1 MVRTIGRVVR
11 RVLSSEHPNMGVAAA
26 TGEARLLERETVLE
40 SLHQAL
46 ADARAGRG
54 RLVLVAGE
62 AGVGKSAVVRH
73 FCDEASKSARVLWG
87 GSDALF
93 TPRPLGPLVDIGRVT
108 GNGLR
113 ELVED
118 GAKPHVVA
126 TALLEELVTRGP
138 SVVVLEDVHWADEAT
153 LDVLRLVGR
162 RVESVPALVVASYRD
177 DELGRSHP
185 LRAVLGELPSREV
198 VSRLSV
204 PCLSR
209 EAVAQLAEPYGVDPD
224 ELFGRTG
231 GNPFFVTEVL
241 ATGTPDVPGT
251 VRDAVLAR
259 TARLRGPAR
268 ALLDAVAIFPGRA
281 ELWLLEA
288 VASPAADLVEE
299 CLRTG
304 VLTPEQD
311 GMAFRHELAR
321 LVVEESITPD
331 RAIAL
336 NRLALVALAEP
347 PHGEPDLA
355 RVAHHAEAAGEV
367 DAVLRYAPAAAAR
380 AAALGAHRE
389 AAAQYARALRFGDGL
404 PPSERADLLEHR
416 SRACY
421 LTDDID
427 EAIEAVEEA
436 LELRRA
442 LGQRLEEGNSLCW
455 LSDIL
460 WCPGRTAESA
470 EAARQAVE
478 LLETLPPGIELAW
491 AYTKQ
496 GSVDLAVRGLELARE
511 LDDTELV
518 IRALGSLGNLAFSD
532 GGREKL
538 EEALVLAREAGL
550 VELAGWALINIVGGA
565 IGMQHYSLAAEYI
578 DEAIDFCSERGLEL
592 YRYYALAYRA
602 RYELDLGRWDDA
614 AETASVVLRIRR
626 ASILP
631 RIFALVALALVRARR
646 GDPGYRDLVE
656 EAWALAE
663 PTDELLRMRPVAA
676 ARAEIAW
683 LEGDRDG
690 VAEVTEAVLPLALER
705 DWALLVGELNLWR
718 RRAGLP
724 HVKMPGAA
732 EPYALQ
738 LAGGWARAA
747 EWWREVGCPYEGALA
762 LAEADEEE
770 PLREALEELR
780 RLEARPAAAIVSR
793 RLRELGVRGITR
805 GPRPSTR
812 GNSAQLTA
820 RELDVLR
827 LLSDG
832 LRNAMIAER
841 LFLSLRTVENH
852 VSAILRKLN
861 AQSRGEAVAEAA
873 RLALLKDR

>member
-1 MVRTIGRVVR
+1 MSVTAV
-11 RVLSSEHPNMGVAAA
+11 
-26 TGEARLLERETVLE
+26 TGGGRLLEREAVLDG
-40 SLHQAL
+40 LRQAMG
-46 ADARAGRG
+46 DAKTGRG

-62 AGVGKSAVVRH
+62 AGVGKSAAIRC
-73 FCDEASKSARVLWG
+73 FCDEVGASARVLWG
-87 GSDALF
+87 ACEPLF
-93 TPRPLGPLVDIGRVT
+93 TPRPLGPLLEIAQGLGRDLGVVVERAAMPYEVVAELVDE
-108 GNGLR
+108 LR
-113 ELVED
+113 ECS
-118 GAKPHVVA
+118 P
-126 TALLEELVTRGP
+126 T
-138 SVVVLEDVHWADEAT
+138 VVVLEDVHWADEAT
-153 LDVLRLVGR
+153 LDVFRLLAR
-162 RVESVPALVVASYRD
+162 RLETVPALVVASYRD
-177 DELGRSHP
+177 DRPDVVDP
-185 LRAVLGELPSREV
+185 LRVVLGELASPAITRIK
-198 VSRLSV
+198 LS
-204 PCLSR
+204 PLSPA
-209 EAVAQLAEPYGVDPD
+209 AVAELAEPYGANSD
-224 ELFGRTG
+224 ELFAKTG
-231 GNPFFVTEVL
+231 GNPFFVVEVL
-241 ATGTPDVPGT
+241 AAGAEAIPET

-259 TARLRGPAR
+259 ASRLGPC
-268 ALLDAVAIFPGRA
+268 GRA
-281 ELWLLEA
+281 LLEA
-288 VASPAADLVEE
+288 VAVVPPQAEIWLLEALAGDSLGALDV
-299 CLRTG
+299 CLTAGLLRSDHG
-304 VLTPEQD
+304 GIV
-311 GMAFRHELAR
+311 FRHELAR
-321 LVVEESITPD
+321 LAIEDSVPPGRKHELH
-331 RAIAL
+331 RAAL
-336 NRLALVALAEP
+336 AALVESP
-347 PHGEPDLA
+347 GGTPDLA
-355 RVAHHAEAAGEV
+355 RLAHHAEAVADA
-367 DAVLRYAPAAAAR
+367 DAVVRYAPAAAAR

-389 AAAQYARALRFGDGL
+389 AAAQYARALRFGNGL
-404 PPSERADLLEHR
+404 QPSERADLLEKR

-427 EAIEAVEEA
+427 DAIEAVQEA

-455 LSDIL
+455 LSEIL

-518 IRALGSLGNLAFSD
+518 IRALNMLGSLAFSD
-532 GGREKL
+532 GGREKVQ
-538 EEALVLAREAGL
+538 EALALAREAGL
-550 VELAGWALINIVGGA
+550 VEPVGRALINMVGGA
-565 IGMQHYSLAAEYI
+565 IGTQQYSLAAEYV
-578 DEAIDFCSERGLEL
+578 DEAIDYCSEHGLEL

-614 AETASVVLRIRR
+614 AEAASVVLRIRR

-646 GDPGYRDLVE
+646 GDPGYGDLVE

-663 PTDELLRMRPVAA
+663 PTSELLRMRPVAA

-683 LEGDRDG
+683 LEGDPDG
-690 VAEVTEAVLPLALER
+690 VAEATEAVLRLALER
-705 DWALLVGELNLWR
+705 GWGLLAGELNLWR

-724 HVKMPGAA
+724 HVDMPGAA

-738 LAGGWARAA
+738 LAGELARAA
-747 EWWREVGCPYEGALA
+747 ESWREIGCPYEAALA

-770 PLREALEELR
+770 PLREALEELQ

-793 RLRELGVRGITR
+793 RLRELGVRGVTR

-820 RELDVLR
+820 RELEVLR

-832 LRNAMIAER
+832 LRNATIAER
-841 LFLSLRTVENH
+841 LFLSSRTVENH

-873 RLALLKDR
+873 RLGLLKDR